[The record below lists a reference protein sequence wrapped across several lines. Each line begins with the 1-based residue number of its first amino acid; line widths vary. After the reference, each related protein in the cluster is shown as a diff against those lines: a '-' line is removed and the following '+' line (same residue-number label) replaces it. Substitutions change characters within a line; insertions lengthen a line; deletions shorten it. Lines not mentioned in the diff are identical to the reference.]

1 MTYNPE
7 LPVPPTISPSFTGA
21 IFTGK
26 MEKKTLKFFLT
37 FNLYESE
44 TKLKIAFGVL
54 RKTDKN
60 KADELAMPFTKYT
73 TGKKGRAT
81 SIMEV
86 PKELKKNVEILEFAR
101 SKHVWIKD
109 SSTAIRDRDNSY
121 FVLNTDEY
129 IMVSFLLQYRSIKE
143 FTNDMFYVRSKRS
156 IYDENENNLVLGD
169 ITSSKVEDVVD
180 EKKPNKRSK
189 EEMSDEVVFVE
200 EKKRKL

>member
-1 MTYNPE
+1 M
-7 LPVPPTISPSFTGA
+7 L
-21 IFTGK
+21 
-26 MEKKTLKFFLT
+26 
-37 FNLYESE
+37 
-44 TKLKIAFGVL
+44 
-54 RKTDKN
+54 
-60 KADELAMPFTKYT
+60 
-73 TGKKGRAT
+73 
-81 SIMEV
+81 
-86 PKELKKNVEILEFAR
+86 EILEFAR

-156 IYDENENNLVLGD
+156 IYDENGNNLVLGD